1 MKTRNRINHNL
12 AARAGTAAIVVAGLI
27 VAAFSWAQPEAPG
40 GFQLSA
46 SLPGSADAYG
56 DAMLVIT
63 TKNCA
68 EPKNAEVTATVVEI
82 VDGETVRREIKLRNI
97 REGEYAVD
105 RQWSDTAT
113 LIVANGS
120 YEKYRTG
127 LIIGLRADMEF
138 EGQWVGRLNNGLPTK
153 LFYRHA
159 GDGDVQLAMA
169 D

>member
-1 MKTRNRINHNL
+1 MKTPNRINHNL
-12 AARAGTAAIVVAGLI
+12 VARAGTAATVAAALI
-27 VAAFSWAQPEAPG
+27 LVAFSWSQPEAQG

-82 VDGETVRREIKLRNI
+82 VDGETVRREINLRNI
-97 REGEYAVD
+97 REGEYAID
-105 RQWSDTAT
+105 RQWTDTAT

-120 YEKYRTG
+120 YQKYRTG
-127 LIIGLRADMEF
+127 LMIGLRADMEF
-138 EGQWVGRLNNGLPTK
+138 EGKWVGRLNNGLPTK
-153 LFYRHA
+153 LFDRHA
-159 GDGDVQLAMA
+159 ADADVSLALA